1 MIDNSTTYR
10 ANDFNICADLRVRL
24 WEGLHAELRY
34 QYSLRPLRTRM
45 FYSDPALT
53 QPNQIRQQYNNT
65 ITLRLVYIFN
75 ERRSKANKESM
86 KQ

>member
-1 MIDNSTTYR
+1 
-10 ANDFNICADLRVRL
+10 
-24 WEGLHAELRY
+24 LRY

-45 FYSDPALT
+45 FYSDAALT